1 MYHDWSCIVR
11 KHYKYKPLQLPNG
24 LLSAAPTNTSWG
36 LRSKQWLITECGSS
50 GCSFM
55 RKTQILYWRHTS
67 VGCCLH
73 TIQTQTLSIKHWK
86 VLDVTD
92 SGFKSTLS
100 FSLCCLGSWVSWASA
115 PKHWLDKIH
124 DKVRSDEKSWMYHCI
139 YFNVIDISCGSLA
152 GHCCWAVSS
161 LWLYFGSIDREM
173 QHNVSV
179 TGQIWAPLN
188 LTLFVY
194 SRRSQSFHKQLRP
207 PVDRSD
213 CQH

>member
-1 MYHDWSCIVR
+1 MTHHWVWELRLFI
-11 KHYKYKPLQLPNG
+11 HEKYSNTGLTSHICG
-24 LLSAAPTNTSWG
+24 LLFAYDPDSDIVYKTLKSSWCDICKSNG
-36 LRSKQWLITECGSS
+36 
-50 GCSFM
+50 
-55 RKTQILYWRHTS
+55 
-67 VGCCLH
+67 
-73 TIQTQTLSIKHWK
+73 
-86 VLDVTD
+86 TD
-92 SGFKSTLS
+92 SGLKSTLS
-100 FSLCCLGSWVSWASA
+100 FSLCCLESWVSWASA
-115 PKHWLDKIH
+115 PKQRLDKIH

-173 QHNVSV
+173 QERHNVSV
-179 TGQIWAPLN
+179 TGQIWATLN

-194 SRRSQSFHKQLRP
+194 SRRSQSFHKQLRL